1 MIYITGDTHGNQDLW
16 VRMCSF
22 LTGGDNIIVLGDFG
36 MGFFDGRYWPE
47 EMFFDYLA
55 EQNSMFL
62 FLDGNHDCFDKLN
75 AYEIS
80 EWHGGH
86 VHFIRNNVIH
96 LMRGEIYEI
105 DDKKVFVMGGG
116 YSLDKK
122 LRIPGRTWWP
132 QEMPNDA
139 EYRNAYKNL
148 EKCGFKVDYIL
159 THTAPAETVEYLSRL
174 NLGIKIS
181 VVEELP
187 LNGFLQWIVENV
199 YYDKW
204 YFGHFHIDAEVWKN
218 QYAVLDA
225 IREIHTGEFIKKRC

>member
-1 MIYITGDTHGNQDLW
+1 M
-16 VRMCSF
+16 
-22 LTGGDNIIVLGDFG
+22 
-36 MGFFDGRYWPE
+36 
-47 EMFFDYLA
+47 
-55 EQNSMFL
+55 
-62 FLDGNHDCFDKLN
+62 
-75 AYEIS
+75 
-80 EWHGGH
+80 
-86 VHFIRNNVIH
+86 IH

-122 LRIPGRTWWP
+122 FRIPGRTWWP

-139 EYRNAYKNL
+139 EYRNASKNL

-174 NLGIKIS
+174 NFGIKNS

-187 LNGFLQWIVENV
+187 LTGFLQWIVENV
-199 YYDKW
+199 YYEKW
-204 YFGHFHIDAEVWKN
+204 YFGHFHIDAELWKN

-225 IREIHTGEFIKKRC
+225 IREIHTGEFTKKRY